1 MKIRYLA
8 FCLTLVA
15 SLLVSSCAANASPTE
30 VSVNLPAA
38 THTSLPANTPV
49 PSIPTTTSS
58 PMPSVATTATE
69 SPTAV
74 QGPITLTDGLGNKL
88 TLEKTPQKIIS
99 LAPSNTEILFAIG
112 AGGQVVGR
120 DEVSDYPEAA
130 QQLPSVGGSFGQLDT
145 EKIVSLQP
153 DLVLAAAITPPEQ
166 IQALE
171 KLNLQVYYLPNPT
184 DLNSLY
190 ANLETVAQLTGHLPE
205 AQKLI
210 QSMKSRVEAVQQKV
224 AALSNHPL
232 VFYEL
237 DSTDPNAPWTSGPGT
252 FIDTLID
259 MAGGTNLGHILS
271 SDWAQVNVETLIQQ
285 NPDIILL
292 GDYTYGNVTPQD
304 VMAREGWKDI
314 KAIKDGQVYPF
325 DDNLVS
331 RPGPRLVDGL
341 EALAKILHPDQFK

>member
-1 MKIRYLA
+1 MPVLNRNLGANKEMKLRYLTLS
-8 FCLTLVA
+8 FILVA
-15 SLLVSSCAANASPTE
+15 NLLMSGCAANASPME
-30 VSVNLPAA
+30 A
-38 THTSLPANTPV
+38 PANQP
-49 PSIPTTTSS
+49 
-58 PMPSVATTATE
+58 AATE
-69 SPTAV
+69 SPAATR
-74 QGPITLTDGLGNKL
+74 GPITLTDGLGNKF
-88 TLEKTPQKIIS
+88 TLEKIPQRIVS
-99 LAPSNTEILFAIG
+99 LAPSNTEILYAIG
-112 AGGQVVGR
+112 ASGQVIGR
-120 DEVSDYPEAA
+120 DDVSDYPEAV
-130 QQLPSVGGSFGQLDT
+130 QQLPSVGGGFGQLDT

-166 IQALE
+166 VQALE
-171 KLNLQVYYLPNPT
+171 KLNLRVYYLPNPT

-190 ANLETVAQLTGHLPE
+190 TNLETVAQLTGHLPE

-210 QSMKSRVEAVQQKV
+210 QSMKSRVEAVEQKV
-224 AALSNHPL
+224 APLSNHPL

-259 MAGGTNLGHILS
+259 TAGGTNLGHILS

-314 KAIKDGQVYPF
+314 KAVKDGQVYPF

-341 EALAKILHPDQFK
+341 EALAKLLHPDQFK